1 VIGGGSGEL
10 ILYGFESLELIRAR
24 DWINGNN
31 LNNCNMVDFKYLTA
45 TLLRPSSH
53 LKWAVTSRII

>member
-1 VIGGGSGEL
+1 M
-10 ILYGFESLELIRAR
+10 ILYDMKVLG
-24 DWINGNN
+24 INKGEGIKGNN